1 MLFVRAGRLPVTIAG
16 LLPARAKYFWADKS
30 DNVSGFLYTTLQSKR
45 SQDAQERQAENRFSY
60 LRKWLIAASRAGR
73 GNFSPS
79 AAKCRSGRFQAFPPR
94 SIASKLC
101 PHSGPATASHRP
113 GNKIVHGTAALL
125 QTNSTALFSPAGL
138 YPIPPTHARDPARPV
153 SLFQTTQP
161 DTPCAK
167 APVCLRVLRPALPR
181 PRLRHCAAGPGAVEG
196 AGVTTLKYTPWDL
209 K

>member
-16 LLPARAKYFWADKS
+16 LLPARAKYFLADKS

-73 GNFSPS
+73 GNFTPS

-153 SLFQTTQP
+153 FSLS
-161 DTPCAK
+161 DHSARY
-167 APVCLRVLRPALPR
+167 ALR
-181 PRLRHCAAGPGAVEG
+181 
-196 AGVTTLKYTPWDL
+196 
-209 K
+209 

>member
-1 MLFVRAGRLPVTIAG
+1 MTIAG

-30 DNVSGFLYTTLQSKR
+30 DNVSGFLYTTLHSKR

-73 GNFSPS
+73 GNFTPS

-138 YPIPPTHARDPARPV
+138 YPIPPTHARDPSSTCLLSFRPL
-153 SLFQTTQP
+153 SQI
-161 DTPCAK
+161 
-167 APVCLRVLRPALPR
+167 RPALK
-181 PRLRHCAAGPGAVEG
+181 RLCVCVCCAQHCLALAFAIAQQVQAPLRVRALPLFNTHRG
-196 AGVTTLKYTPWDL
+196 T
-209 K
+209 